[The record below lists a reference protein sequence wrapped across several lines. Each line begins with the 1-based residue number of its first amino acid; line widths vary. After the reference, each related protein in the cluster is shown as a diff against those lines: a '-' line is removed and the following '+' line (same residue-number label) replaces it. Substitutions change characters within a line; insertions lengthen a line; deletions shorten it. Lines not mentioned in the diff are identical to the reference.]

1 MNTLRLSQSDN
12 LVVNQLMER
21 KAATVIT
28 TKVGS
33 TKEPKW
39 TMVMAKKV
47 HQVVSRVVETLVDT
61 LK

>member
-1 MNTLRLSQSDN
+1 
-12 LVVNQLMER
+12 MER